1 MVAVMAVM
9 PAALNRHTHCARYAP
24 PANTG
29 SGTPRKVTP
38 PVLLARQVATWESTT
53 QCALLIRL
61 CACHRRGRRPSQSA
75 AYAQAARLARCLE
88 ATVATTALAGTCS
101 CDQESRRAFRAPPAA
116 SDCNPLVPRCERV
129 RMQGLPLP
137 HHPHQHLHPGGTVPY
152 AQRVPLLPPLAHY
165 ETINTRRAPMPTRH
179 CSSVFQQQ
187 CALRL
192 AACLALPGSTRWPA
206 QRRACAAIVG

>member
-1 MVAVMAVM
+1 M
-9 PAALNRHTHCARYAP
+9 PAALNRHTDGARSAP

-61 CACHRRGRRPSQSA
+61 CVCHRRGRRPSQSA

-88 ATVATTALAGTCS
+88 VTVATTALAGTCS

-137 HHPHQHLHPGGTVPY
+137 RHPHQHLYPSGTVLC
-152 AQRVPLLPPLAHY
+152 AQRALLLPPPAHC
-165 ETINTRRAPMPTRH
+165 EAMSTCWAPTPTRH
-179 CSSVFQQQ
+179 CSSLFQQR
-187 CALRL
+187 CAPRS
-192 AACLALPGSTRWPA
+192 AAYLALPGSTRLPA
-206 QRRACAAIVG
+206 QRRVCAAIAG

>member
-1 MVAVMAVM
+1 MVAVM
-9 PAALNRHTHCARYAP
+9 PAALNSHTHCARYAP

-38 PVLLARQVATWESTT
+38 PVFLARQAATWESAMR
-53 QCALLIRL
+53 CASLIRL
-61 CACHRRGRRPSQSA
+61 RVYRRRGRRPPQSA
-75 AYAQAARLARCLE
+75 VHAPAARLARCLE
-88 ATVATTALAGTCS
+88 VSVATTARPDTCS
-101 CDQESRRAFRAPPAA
+101 CDQGSQRAFRAPPAA
-116 SDCNPLVPRCERV
+116 SDCNPLLP

-137 HHPHQHLHPGGTVPY
+137 HHPHQHLFPGGTVPC

-187 CALRL
+187 CALRS